1 MPHSTP
7 INSLSIISEVC
18 STQTL
23 LLGKGMY
30 LTIHSSTLEWRWS
43 GCQIF
48 NSTPGVDLSLLEIRV
63 KIETNIL
70 LFIFFAVSYK
80 FVLHE
85 TID

>member
-7 INSLSIISEVC
+7 INSLSIISEVR

-23 LLGKGMY
+23 LLGKVMY

-63 KIETNIL
+63 KIENIFCFL
-70 LFIFFAVSYK
+70 FFAVSFK